1 MPNNRTVTE
10 VARNFSEFINRVL
23 FRRERFVL
31 FRGKRPVAELRPVQP
46 TVRLCDLPA
55 LFQNLPK
62 LDQAEA
68 AAFDA
73 DIRKARAHLNRI
85 PPREHWDR

>member
-1 MPNNRTVTE
+1 MPTQRSVTE
-10 VARNFSEFINRVL
+10 VARNFSEYINRVL

-55 LFQNLPK
+55 LFATLPK
-62 LDQAEA
+62 LDRDDA

-73 DIRKARAHLNRI
+73 EIREARLRLNRI
-85 PPREHWDR
+85 PPRH